1 MPGAVLH
8 WFWPK
13 CAVVSRAK
21 NYFKIAIFLF
31 MLYSVIG
38 FVSYSFLY
46 VHSISLLDLF
56 CLSLDAPVKF
66 QLWHFD
72 GYSIGF
78 FFCFTQCEFSFFSRD
93 AVNDRVYFYSK
104 CPLKS
109 WKILLRVDGICFR
122 LCGKSLSFSD
132 FKNCVANPG
141 VSWRRQTWQIQTQD
155 AVYYDYT
162 SWDF

>member
-122 LCGKSLSFSD
+122 LCGKSLTFSD
-132 FKNCVANPG
+132 CKNCVANPG
-141 VSWRRQTWQIQTQD
+141 VSWRRQTWQI
-155 AVYYDYT
+155 
-162 SWDF
+162 

>member
-8 WFWPK
+8 WFWQK
-13 CAVVSRAK
+13 CAVVCRAK
-21 NYFKIAIFLF
+21 DYFRIPVFLF

-38 FVSYSFLY
+38 FVSYSFLHA
-46 VHSISLLDLF
+46 HSISLLDLF

-72 GYSIGF
+72 GYSLV

-93 AVNDRVYFYSK
+93 SVIDRVYFYSK

-109 WKILLRVDGICFR
+109 WKVLLRVDGICFR

-141 VSWRRQTWQIQTQD
+141 VSWCRQTWQIQKQG
-155 AVYYDYT
+155 AVYDYT

>member
-1 MPGAVLH
+1 
-8 WFWPK
+8 
-13 CAVVSRAK
+13 
-21 NYFKIAIFLF
+21 

-38 FVSYSFLY
+38 FVSYSFLHA
-46 VHSISLLDLF
+46 HSISLLDLF

>member
-66 QLWHFD
+66 QLWHWWLF
-72 GYSIGF
+72 YRF

>member
-8 WFWPK
+8 WFWQK
-13 CAVVSRAK
+13 CAVVCRAK
-21 NYFKIAIFLF
+21 DYFKIPVFLF

-78 FFCFTQCEFSFFSRD
+78 FSVLLSVSFLS
-93 AVNDRVYFYSK
+93 VIDRVYFYSK

-122 LCGKSLSFSD
+122 LCGKSLSLSD